1 MAPRVLSGDEE
12 AIRHTDIQS
21 NTSALL
27 HIYRVSGSYTLSQA
41 WEALR
46 SWNCRSKRLGNCCS
60 RACRLSMHV
69 CVRAGA
75 RLHLLPKSMTE
86 NVPSEDVNTSTT
98 IHELLARSSMA
109 DSIARLVLVERIQK

>member
-69 CVRAGA
+69 CVRAEA
-75 RLHLLPKSMTE
+75 RLHLLPTPVTE
-86 NVPSEDVNTSTT
+86 DVPSEDVHTSASRVRD
-98 IHELLARSSMA
+98 LLQLSMA